1 MSAPAFPAMKKA
13 RPPGAKRMPTARPIP
28 ATASRLLLFLCGAAL
43 APLALLL
50 PPSAWPAGLGFGGL
64 LLGLAWMDLRHG
76 LVHAALVLPL
86 LLLGLLVALGGGSA
100 APALAGAGLGY
111 LAFRAVEAA
120 YRRLRG
126 QEGLGRGD
134 AWVLGA
140 VGAWTGPGGLPL
152 LVTLAAALAL
162 LCVLLRDRG
171 LVAGASFR
179 FVPALAVAAWLV
191 WILGG
196 GHPAWILS

>member
-1 MSAPAFPAMKKA
+1 MPAPAFPALKKA
-13 RPPGAKRMPTARPIP
+13 RPPGAKRMPTARPLP
-28 ATASRLLLFLCGAAL
+28 DSASCLLCGAAL

-50 PPSAWPAGLGFGGL
+50 PPPAWPAALGFGGL

-86 LLLGLLVALGGGSA
+86 LLLGLLVASGGGSA
-100 APALAGAGLGY
+100 TLAAALAGAGLGY
-111 LAFRAVEAA
+111 LAFRALEAA

-126 QEGLGRGD
+126 QDGLGRGD

-140 VGAWTGPGGLPL
+140 AGTWTGPGGLPL

-162 LCVLLRDRG
+162 LCVVLRDRG
-171 LVAGASFR
+171 LAAGASFR

-191 WILGG
+191 WILDG